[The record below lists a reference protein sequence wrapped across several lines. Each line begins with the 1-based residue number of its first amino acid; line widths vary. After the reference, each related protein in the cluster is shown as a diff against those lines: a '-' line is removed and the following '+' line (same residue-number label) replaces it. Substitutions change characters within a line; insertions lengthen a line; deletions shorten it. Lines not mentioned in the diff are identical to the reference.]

1 MNSVSTSDTTATEA
15 DFILDVQDADS
26 LVLTCGSTSDAT
38 TVGSGN
44 TSYLAK
50 GITLHANGSF
60 SGYYDVNKVWY
71 DEKGEPVD
79 NNMCWAASASN
90 ILAWWHQT
98 YFSDNPGLTT
108 NPPTNAEDIFSTFKL
123 TWGNAG
129 GSTATA
135 CTWWLFGLEKQENG
149 AYYAEALKLDA
160 DKLISSYSLTKRPA
174 TDTATLLANTFAQ
187 GGMVELGITP
197 CTDYNHSRGHAI
209 TCWGVSVDE
218 TTGLLSKIY
227 VTDSDDQA
235 SGMLVVDVVYDKAT
249 GSYIMQGERFQN
261 YYLRD
266 ADILRAATSEDTT
279 APAAPT
285 ALTASVSGADITFS
299 WTGTT
304 DASGVSYEV
313 QFIKISSDGDKTVHT
328 YYTPYRVTSAT
339 TYTTTWNETGTYKW
353 QVRAVDYAG
362 NASAWVE
369 SSSNFDYNQTAPFIG
384 INTPTE
390 EVISDGKTEVSFSW
404 TGSSGLSYKLYLNGM
419 EQKLSSPSDTSYTA
433 TLEDGNYEV
442 YVTGTDAYGYTVTSY
457 TEAFYCNTVKPAKP
471 TNLKAVQQGNTVVF
485 TWDPVSDANGINKYE
500 FAYILPGGG
509 ADDAVFVDV
518 TDTSYTLEVS
528 TEGSY
533 FWCVFA
539 IDGAIYDP
547 QQSYDHKIS
556 RSEQASAS
564 FTVDLTP
571 PTLINLS
578 TTSQKLSE
586 GNTQVTFTWD
596 ANKDATSYTLE
607 VNGVT
612 YTTSKKTYTLT
623 LADGGYSYSVTA
635 SDANGNTITK
645 SGESFTLDATAP
657 AVTLN
662 EPTLKKLE
670 TGKTEVHFMWSS
682 NDKDASYTLMVD
694 GQTYNVG
701 KTTNYDLS
709 GLADGTHS
717 YTVTATD
724 TEGNSKSYKGSFTTD
739 NTPPTL
745 IVNDVTIGTRGD
757 GEAEVTF
764 SWSATGGATRY
775 QLTVDGQTYDLTTT
789 KTKLTLKDGTYNYT
803 VTAWDAADNKV
814 SDMGKTFTLD
824 TTAPVLKL
832 NTPTIKKLGTG
843 LSEVIITWS
852 IDNEDVTYELN
863 VNGTIYKD
871 LRSTQSY
878 SLQLADGDYTYT
890 LKAIDKAGN
899 STKVTGE
906 HFTLDTTPPTITL
919 HKPESAKVSDGYSNV
934 TFSWTSNDK
943 NATFSLQVD
952 NAVYNNITGTS
963 FTVQGLRD
971 GERHY
976 TLTATDANG
985 NEAHKDASLDLDT
998 IAPVI
1003 THVNVNQEKVETG
1016 KTLVTLNWDCNE
1028 EAEYAISLKGDHHT
1042 LMSHSITEL
1051 THAHILEDDHYIYTL
1066 TAKDKAGYISVVST
1080 GEFTCDATPPSLTL
1094 KEPQLKPLG
1103 GGKASVTLS
1112 WEAAGASR
1120 YEVFVDG
1127 EKKYSGDKASCTLTL
1142 TDGKHSYSVTAWDAA
1157 GNKTQK
1163 SDDMTLDSS
1172 APELTRFDVT
1182 QEKVVGT
1189 TGKTKVTFS
1198 WASNESATYTLTITG
1213 GSGAPIVKTLT
1224 EQTSSLTLADGTYS
1238 YSLTA
1243 TDKAGNVSEART
1255 GSLTCD
1261 ATPPALTLQK
1271 EQVQEKSDGSASVTL
1286 SWSAP
1291 GATRYT
1297 LTVDGAE
1304 VYSGTDTSRTL
1315 TLKAGTH
1322 NYRITA
1328 WDAAGNSTEKE
1339 ASLEF
1344 GVIADVKVLKST
1356 NKGKGTVQISWA
1368 EEEGATYELSLGGK
1382 TYKLGKKT
1390 SWKGALAD
1398 SVREYTLRTYKD
1410 GQLVSTRT
1418 NTHYFDC
1425 TAPALSDIQVETDS
1439 KTKITTLSW
1448 EGDDGVTFDIMKG
1461 KKLITSVKN
1470 ASGCT
1475 LNLADGKYSYT
1486 LVATDTAGN
1495 SSKTKLSFKVDTT
1508 PVNLKNA
1515 KASVKK
1521 GKTPGSATVS
1531 LSWKGESKA
1540 TYTVKVYDT
1549 MGTADTSDDT
1559 LVRTEANLRKS
1570 SIKLTNMAEK
1580 NGASAY
1586 RYTIEAWDQ
1595 AGNDSMLNS
1604 TDPLVVDT
1612 VKPLFADLSAPANK
1626 STLNTTATL
1635 SWTGV
1640 VGETYTLKVGK
1651 KTETIIG
1658 KGELI
1663 TRSFAADGKY
1673 SYTLT
1678 AVDQG
1683 KNKAS
1688 VKGSFTVDTVA
1699 PNLSKVS
1706 AKKGKVRGDEMQVT
1720 LSWKGESK
1728 AIYTIT
1734 DAETQAETETKKTS
1748 SKLNLATGTHS
1759 YTLTATDLAGN
1770 ATSLA
1775 VTLTVDVATKS
1786 VSVSTASAASR
1797 AVASALDSELAI
1809 SAGHSALCA
1818 EANQVLSGMSELS
1831 LSAEAE
1837 KKQDSYSLLA

>member
-38 TVGSGN
+38 TAATTVGSGN

-50 GITLHANGSF
+50 GITLHADGSF
-60 SGYYDVNKVWY
+60 SGYYDVNKVWN
-71 DEKGEPVD
+71 DENGEPVD
-79 NNMCWAASASN
+79 NYMCWAASASN
-90 ILAWWHQT
+90 ILAWWQQT
-98 YFSDNPGLTT
+98 YFSVNLDLTT
-108 NPPTNAEDIFSTFKL
+108 NPPTDAEDIFSAFKL
-123 TWGNAG
+123 TWGNTG

-135 CTWWLFGLEKQENG
+135 CTWWLFGLENKANG
-149 AYYAEALKLDA
+149 AYYSAESLKLNA
-160 DKLISSYSLTKRPA
+160 DKLISSYSLTGRSA

-187 GGMVELGITP
+187 GGMVELGIAP
-197 CTDYNHSRGHAI
+197 CTDYDHLYGHAI

-227 VTDSDDQA
+227 VTDSDDKA
-235 SGMLVVDVVYDKAT
+235 SGMLVVDVYYDKAT
-249 GSYIMQGERFQN
+249 GSYIMQGDRFQN

-279 APAAPT
+279 APAEPT
-285 ALTASVSGADITFS
+285 ALTASVNRVEVTFS

-304 DASGVSYEV
+304 D
-313 QFIKISSDGDKTVHT
+313 SSDV
-328 YYTPYRVTSAT
+328 YYEFQALIKDVSGKYYYASTEFTTSS
-339 TYTTTWNETGTYKW
+339 YFTTTLSAAGEYLWR
-353 QVRAVDYAG
+353 VRAVDYAG
-362 NASAWVE
+362 NASEWVT
-369 SSSNFDYNQTAPFIG
+369 SDVSFNYTQTAPIIG
-384 INTPTE
+384 INEPSK
-390 EVISDGKTEVSFSW
+390 EVISDGKTEVIFSW
-404 TGSSGLSYKLYLNGM
+404 AGSSGLSYKLYLNGV

-433 TLEDGNYEV
+433 TLEDGNYEF

-457 TEAFYCNTVKPAKP
+457 TETFTCDTVAPTAP

-485 TWDPVSDANGINKYE
+485 TWDPASDANGIKKYF
-500 FAYILPGGG
+500 FAYFAPGDTTGVY
-509 ADDAVFVDV
+509 DWDV
-518 TDTSYTLEVS
+518 EGTSYTLEVS

-533 FWCVFA
+533 SWYVSSL
-539 IDGAIYDP
+539 DGAHN
-547 QQSYDHKIS
+547 QSGWTAAHLS
-556 RSEQASAS
+556 
-564 FTVDLTP
+564 VDLTP
-571 PTLINLS
+571 PTLFNLS
-578 TTSQKLSE
+578 TTSKKLSE

-596 ANKDATSYTLE
+596 ANADATSYTLE

-612 YTTSKKTYTLT
+612 YTTSEKAYTLT
-623 LADGGYSYSVTA
+623 LTDGGYSYSVTA
-635 SDANGNTITK
+635 SDAKGNTITK

-657 AVTLN
+657 AVALN
-662 EPTLKKLE
+662 EPTLKKQE
-670 TGKTEVHFMWSS
+670 TGKTEVHFKWSS
-682 NDKDASYTLMVD
+682 NDKDASYTLTVD

-701 KTTNYDLS
+701 KTTDYDLS

-717 YTVTATD
+717 YAVTATD
-724 TEGNSKSYKGSFTTD
+724 TKGNSKRYEGSFTTD

-745 IVNDVTIGTRGD
+745 IVNDVTIGTKGD

-789 KTKLTLKDGTYNYT
+789 KMKLTLKDGTHNYT

-814 SDMGKTFTLD
+814 SDNGKTFTLD
-824 TTAPVLKL
+824 TTAPALKL

-843 LSEVIITWS
+843 LSEVIISWS

-871 LRSTQSY
+871 LRSPQSY
-878 SLQLADGDYTYT
+878 RLELADGDYTYT

-971 GERHY
+971 GEHHY
-976 TLTATDANG
+976 TLIATDANG

-1003 THVNVNQEKVETG
+1003 THVNVNREKVETG
-1016 KTLVTLNWDCNE
+1016 KTLVTLSWDCNE
-1028 EAEYAISLKGDHHT
+1028 EAEYAISIKGDHHT

-1051 THAHILEDDHYIYTL
+1051 THAHVLEDDHYIYTL
-1066 TAKDKAGYISVVST
+1066 TAKDKAGHISVVST
-1080 GEFTCDATPPSLTL
+1080 GEFTCDATPPTLTL
-1094 KEPQLKPLG
+1094 KEPQLKPQG

-1182 QEKVVGT
+1182 QEKVAGT

-1322 NYRITA
+1322 NYSITA

-1368 EEEGATYELSLGGK
+1368 GEEGATYELSLGGK

-1390 SWKGALAD
+1390 SWKGSLAD

-1418 NTHYFDC
+1418 NTHYFDF

-1448 EGDDGVTFDIMKG
+1448 KGDDGVTFDIMKG
-1461 KKLITSVKN
+1461 KKLITSVEN

-1486 LVATDTAGN
+1486 LVATDAAGN

-1508 PVNLKNA
+1508 PVTLKKA

-1570 SIKLTNMAEK
+1570 SVKLTNMAEK

-1595 AGNDSMLNS
+1595 AGNYSMLNS

-1612 VKPLFADLSAPANK
+1612 IKPLFADLSAPAK
-1626 STLNTTATL
+1626 KAIINTTATL

-1651 KTETIIG
+1651 VTETIIG

-1688 VKGSFTVDTVA
+1688 VKGSFTVDTTA

-1728 AIYTIT
+1728 AAYSLTG
-1734 DAETQAETETKKTS
+1734 DDVSYSGKKTS
-1748 SKLNLATGTHS
+1748 SKLNLGTGTHI

-1770 ATSLA
+1770 ASSLA

-1797 AVASALDSELAI
+1797 AVASPLDSELAI
-1809 SAGHSALCA
+1809 SAGHCALCA

-1831 LSAEAE
+1831 LNAEAE